1 VQKQQNFHCTC
12 RNAAVTTHKTVFLL
26 FCLVIKLSLEGIWK
40 QSAGENIWVCTDVAW
55 AKTAQ
60 SCLWLCYRLDNPG
73 LSFQQSQEIFLC
85 HKMSK
90 QALGPTHYPVQCT
103 LGIVSLY
110 IKQQGGH
117 ETKHTAPPSG
127 AILQYSLM
135 CKLTML
141 NDINLPRCNSL
152 WLGN

>member
-1 VQKQQNFHCTC
+1 MC
-12 RNAAVTTHKTVFLL
+12 RNTAVTTHKSVLL
-26 FCLVIKLSLEGIWK
+26 LLCLVMKLSLEGICE
-40 QSAGENIWVCTDVAW
+40 QSAGENIWVCIDVMW
-55 AKTAQ
+55 TKTAQ

-73 LSFQQSQEIFLC
+73 LSFQQSQKIFLC

-90 QALGPTHYPVQCT
+90 QALGPAHCPMQCT
-103 LGIVSLY
+103 LGIVTLY
-110 IKQQGGH
+110 IKQQGGQWGGH

-135 CKLTML
+135 CKVTVLK
-141 NDINLPRCNSL
+141 DINLPRCNSL